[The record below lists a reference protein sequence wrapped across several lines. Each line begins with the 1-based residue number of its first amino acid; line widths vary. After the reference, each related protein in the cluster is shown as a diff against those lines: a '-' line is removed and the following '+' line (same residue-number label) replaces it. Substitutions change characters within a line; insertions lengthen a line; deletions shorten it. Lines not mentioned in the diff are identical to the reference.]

1 MSDAPVISDGPPFY
15 REHAPVGALDTETYL
30 PASETTEL
38 GGWGEKGG
46 GVGGGS
52 QGEGPGLVGGGERG
66 GGWGERSICDLKHLL
81 SWEKTQRTVLLVP
94 SHFFPR

>member
-46 GVGGGS
+46 GISGRGARLGGG
-52 QGEGPGLVGGGERG
+52 GGRG
-66 GGWGERSICDLKHLL
+66 GGVGAREASV
-81 SWEKTQRTVLLVP
+81 T
-94 SHFFPR
+94 

>member
-46 GVGGGS
+46 GWGGDLRERGQAWWGGGR
-52 QGEGPGLVGGGERG
+52 GVGVGAREA
-66 GGWGERSICDLKHLL
+66 SV
-81 SWEKTQRTVLLVP
+81 T
-94 SHFFPR
+94 

>member
-46 GVGGGS
+46 GVGGGDLRERG
-52 QGEGPGLVGGGERG
+52 QAWWGGGGEGWG
-66 GGWGERSICDLKHLL
+66 GGREKHL
-81 SWEKTQRTVLLVP
+81 
-94 SHFFPR
+94 

>member
-46 GVGGGS
+46 GGGGGS
-52 QGEGPGLVGGGERG
+52 QGEGPGLVGGGGE
-66 GGWGERSICDLKHLL
+66 GWGLGREKHL
-81 SWEKTQRTVLLVP
+81 
-94 SHFFPR
+94 

>member
-38 GGWGEKGG
+38 GGGG
-46 GVGGGS
+46 GTGGGGGS
-52 QGEGPGLVGGGERG
+52 QGEGPGLVGGRG
-66 GGWGERSICDLKHLL
+66 GGRGEKRH
-81 SWEKTQRTVLLVP
+81 V
-94 SHFFPR
+94 

>member
-46 GVGGGS
+46 GGVGAREAS
-52 QGEGPGLVGGGERG
+52 V
-66 GGWGERSICDLKHLL
+66 
-81 SWEKTQRTVLLVP
+81 T
-94 SHFFPR
+94 

>member
-38 GGWGEKGG
+38 GGWGE
-46 GVGGGS
+46 
-52 QGEGPGLVGGGERG
+52 RR
-66 GGWGERSICDLKHLL
+66 GGWGGDLRERGQAWWGGGRGVGVGAREASV
-81 SWEKTQRTVLLVP
+81 T
-94 SHFFPR
+94 

>member
-38 GGWGEKGG
+38 GGVGERKGG
-46 GVGGGS
+46 GDLRERGQAWWGGGK
-52 QGEGPGLVGGGERG
+52 RG
-66 GGWGERSICDLKHLL
+66 GGLGREKHL
-81 SWEKTQRTVLLVP
+81 
-94 SHFFPR
+94 

>member
-46 GVGGGS
+46 GGGGGDLRERG
-52 QGEGPGLVGGGERG
+52 QAWWGGGRG
-66 GGWGERSICDLKHLL
+66 GGLGREKHL
-81 SWEKTQRTVLLVP
+81 
-94 SHFFPR
+94 

>member
-1 MSDAPVISDGPPFY
+1 MSEAPGISDRSPFY

-38 GGWGEKGG
+38 GGGWGEKGG
-46 GVGGGS
+46 GVVLRERGQAWWG
-52 QGEGPGLVGGGERG
+52 GGGEGGRG
-66 GGWGERSICDLKHLL
+66 REKGMCDLKYPL
-81 SWEKTQRTVLLVP
+81 SWEKTQRTVHLVP

>member
-38 GGWGEKGG
+38 GGWGEKGE
-46 GVGGGS
+46 GGGIS
-52 QGEGPGLVGGGERG
+52 GRGARLGGGGERG

>member
-46 GVGGGS
+46 GVGGGIS
-52 QGEGPGLVGGGERG
+52 GRGARLGGGGGREG
-66 GGWGERSICDLKHLL
+66 GGWGEKSICDLKRPPLL
-81 SWEKTQRTVLLVP
+81 GKNSTDCSLGPNTFLP
-94 SHFFPR
+94 

>member
-46 GVGGGS
+46 GGGGGDLRERG
-52 QGEGPGLVGGGERG
+52 QAWWGGGEG
-66 GGWGERSICDLKHLL
+66 GGVGAREASV
-81 SWEKTQRTVLLVP
+81 T
-94 SHFFPR
+94 

>member
-46 GVGGGS
+46 GWGGGS
-52 QGEGPGLVGGGERG
+52 QGEGPGLVGGGGEG
-66 GGWGERSICDLKHLL
+66 GGLGREKHL
-81 SWEKTQRTVLLVP
+81 
-94 SHFFPR
+94 